1 MKDSSSKTSNTDPAN
16 VQLNIRVCARHANAM
31 ANASEET
38 MTTQGV
44 LLRAL
49 IDHHMQDV
57 IDRIKA
63 MGVDI

>member
-1 MKDSSSKTSNTDPAN
+1 
-16 VQLNIRVCARHANAM
+16 M